1 MRGLQFRVTHTE
13 SGKRSTTV
21 HNKAI
26 ISAHAA
32 ALGTPESVATVQG
45 IRTEKNWRF
54 SYMPHLVKAAGLSA
68 ASSAPAAVAMASA
81 GLDAAIDAFEFYAAD
96 GSVVSLAAAM
106 GLADAGA
113 TGAAA
118 DAVADTESESPSI
131 PTEFVSVVV
140 RGTAALGDV
149 TLRVPYLEGG
159 GAALEGAAL
168 VAEVEKWA
176 SAGAMEPSCAA
187 SIARVAA
194 NSAWLDLRAQ
204 PAFVLLGAT
213 SEMGPLEFLLERG
226 ATVVAVARPGS
237 AKWDKLIAA
246 ARASP
251 GTLIVPIPA
260 ASAAMVAG
268 STAGGSDAAAADGG
282 IEGAADDVVA
292 AAAGCDLLTQTPAIA
307 RWLVGVRPAE
317 AVTVCSHVYLDG
329 EAFVRASIAMDV
341 VVRVMEL
348 HRAVPPSLAYID
360 TPSHAHAVP
369 PSVLATAQR
378 HLDARPLWQRV
389 CRLFGVLKDTRV
401 APCGALGGAAPGE
414 PWHVVD
420 MLSPVQGPNYAV
432 AKLIQRWRAIVAMA
446 DPQRMVSINT
456 GPPART
462 VSVMHSATMAAAI
475 NGFTWIPPNVA
486 YEPTTVSPLM
496 AALLLNDLNTP
507 RPLAAHPLR
516 TVYDGAWHGGSWC
529 CPYDPHSS
537 GKVAF
542 LAGKLSGN

>member
-1 MRGLQFRVTHTE
+1 MLQGIQFRVTDAST
-13 SGKRSTTV
+13 GKRSTTE

-26 ISAHAA
+26 LSAHVAPLRSTEGAA
-32 ALGTPESVATVQG
+32 TILAIKKEVDF
-45 IRTEKNWRF
+45 RF
-54 SYMPHLVKAAGLSA
+54 NYMPHVVSCAGLMANASA
-68 ASSAPAAVAMASA
+68 SGAVAMANA
-81 GLDAAIDAFEFYAAD
+81 GLSAAIDAFEFHKSN
-96 GSVVSLAAAM
+96 GTVVSLAVAM
-106 GLADAGA
+106 GLADAAEA
-113 TGAAA
+113 TAT
-118 DAVADTESESPSI
+118 DAVADTESELATS
-131 PTEFVSVVV
+131 TEFISAIV

-168 VAEVEKWA
+168 AAEVAKWSA
-176 SAGAMEPSCAA
+176 AGAMEPSCAA
-187 SIARVAA
+187 SIARVTA

-213 SEMGPLEFLLERG
+213 SEMGPLNFLLARG

-268 STAGGSDAAAADGG
+268 SAPGSSDAAAADGA

-307 RWLVGVRPAE
+307 RWLVSVRPAD

-341 VVRVMEL
+341 VVRTMEL
-348 HRAVPPSLAYID
+348 RRAVPPALAYID

-401 APCGALGGAAPGE
+401 VPCASLGGAAPGE

-420 MLSPVQGPNYAV
+420 MLSPLQGPNYAV
-432 AKLIQRWRAIVAMA
+432 AKLLQRWRAIAAMA
-446 DPQRMVSINT
+446 DPRRVVSINA

-462 VSVMHSATMAAAI
+462 ASVMHSATMAAAI
-475 NGFTWIPPNVA
+475 NGFSWIPPNVA

-507 RPLAAHPLR
+507 RPPAAHPLR
-516 TVYDGAWHGGSWC
+516 TVYEGAWHGGSWC
-529 CPYDPHSS
+529 CPYDPNSS

-542 LAGKLSGN
+542 LAGKLAGN